1 MNERDAERLTRLWT
15 EAQPIVAS
23 YVFSLLPDFHR
34 TEDVVQEVG
43 VTLVKRFHEYDSTL
57 PFLPWAMGMAKN
69 KVLNAR
75 RAVVND
81 RHLFDEAL
89 ADHLLAVG
97 SEGTAESRGAL
108 RQALQQC
115 LGKQQGRVA
124 EVLRLRYALNLK
136 PARIAQQMGV
146 TGGAVR
152 TLLHRARATLREC
165 ISHQMKEILR

>member
-34 TEDVVQEVG
+34 AEDIVQEIG
-43 VTLVKRFHEYDSTL
+43 VTLVKRFHEYDPTH
-57 PFLPWAMGMAKN
+57 PFLPWAIGMAKN

-75 RAVVND
+75 RTAMND

-89 ADHLLAVG
+89 VDHLSVVG
-97 SEGTAESRGAL
+97 LEETAKSRGTL

-115 LGKQQGRVA
+115 LSKQQGR
-124 EVLRLRYALNLK
+124 
-136 PARIAQQMGV
+136 
-146 TGGAVR
+146 
-152 TLLHRARATLREC
+152 
-165 ISHQMKEILR
+165 